1 MHDGS
6 WAFQHLPDAADS
18 TVQFWNGN
26 GNDQSGAKT
35 EHNSPDPYG
44 GARFMQSST
53 AGYFGIYDVTGIDL
67 SSGFPTSI
75 PSVYT
80 NLQGEV
86 DVTSQIML
94 GGKGMKAN
102 GEPQLTNSDSYKVNA
117 DGSISDSAKV
127 TFEVTCTAT
136 LPRPRHRSRTS
147 ARLRASSRGAPIRT
161 SAATSGF
168 SRRRSY

>member
-1 MHDGS
+1 MRAAVLGS
-6 WAFQHLPDAADS
+6 MLLAEECVLADIAQQ
-18 TVQFWNGN
+18 V
-26 GNDQSGAKT
+26 
-35 EHNSPDPYG
+35 PR
-44 GARFMQSST
+44 RFPCR
-53 AGYFGIYDVTGIDL
+53 VTGIDL

-117 DGSISDSAKV
+117 DGSITDSAKV
-127 TFEVTCTAT
+127 TFEVRA
-136 LPRPRHRSRTS
+136 PARHTH
-147 ARLRASSRGAPIRT
+147 AL
-161 SAATSGF
+161 
-168 SRRRSY
+168 

>member
-1 MHDGS
+1 MRPCLLACSAQFISPCSTGDVHTFMHDGS

-117 DGSISDSAKV
+117 DGSITDSAKV

-136 LPRPRHRSRTS
+136 LAIH
-147 ARLRASSRGAPIRT
+147 AL
-161 SAATSGF
+161 
-168 SRRRSY
+168 

>member
-6 WAFQHLPDAADS
+6 WTFQHLPDAADP
-18 TVQFWNGN
+18 TAQFWNAN
-26 GNDQSGAKT
+26 GNDHSGSKT

-44 GARFMQSST
+44 RARFMQSST
-53 AGYFGIYDVTGIDL
+53 AGYFGIYDVAGIDL

-75 PSVYT
+75 PALYT

-102 GEPQLTNSDSYKVNA
+102 GEPQLTNSDSYKVND

-127 TFEVTCTAT
+127 TFEVHA
-136 LPRPRHRSRTS
+136 PRSRHPIYHS
-147 ARLRASSRGAPIRT
+147 IAAAP
-161 SAATSGF
+161 
-168 SRRRSY
+168 